1 MQTKRQVRDLLTSVG
16 VTPNRRYGQHFL
28 VDLNL
33 VRFLVDSARIDPA
46 DTVLEVG
53 CGTGSITEALAERA
67 RRVVAVEVDPT
78 LADLA
83 HSQLAGLENV
93 QLINADVLS
102 NKGALNPIVIEAIDE
117 ARESGGG
124 RLLLVANLPYDV
136 ASALMLNL
144 VKGPVIADEMLVTVQ
159 KEVGQRMEAAPKS
172 RDYGTLSIL
181 LGATGTVQN
190 LRILKPSVFWP
201 PPGVDSAIVQF
212 IREPEKCAA
221 IKDMALLGE
230 VVSLFIGHRRKMLR
244 ACAKH
249 TPKALGTRDQWLQRF
264 ETCRIDPEQRPE
276 AIGPRK
282 YVELAN
288 LCQADRR

>member
-83 HSQLAGLENV
+83 QSQLAGVENV
-93 QLINADVLS
+93 RLINADVLS

-181 LGATGTVQN
+181 LGATGMVQN

-221 IKDMALLGE
+221 IEDMALLGE

-249 TPKALGTRDQWLQRF
+249 APKALGTRDQWLQRF

-276 AIGPRK
+276 AIPPRK